1 MTHGAPEDECRH
13 AGDLGN
19 INANADGIVSSFQT
33 LKCYGGHVRLS
44 TTWLN

>member
-19 INANADGIVSSFQT
+19 INANADGILHPPFKFPYNLAVFDNQ
-33 LKCYGGHVRLS
+33 KPV
-44 TTWLN
+44 